1 MATQT
6 VAHLYALVLGF
17 AMAGLL
23 SSGYQAFAGRPLSF
37 RLLGERPPAALAA
50 VPLLTFGAPFVI
62 MRNTIRGRQL
72 ESRRF
77 EFAML
82 ATVISCFWSLMC
94 GTVVVQVLSSVAW

>member
-50 VPLLTFGAPFVI
+50 VC
-62 MRNTIRGRQL
+62 R
-72 ESRRF
+72 
-77 EFAML
+77 
-82 ATVISCFWSLMC
+82 C
-94 GTVVVQVLSSVAW
+94 

>member
-82 ATVISCFWSLMC
+82 ATMIACFWSLMC
-94 GTVVVQVLSSVAW
+94 GTVIVQLLSYLL